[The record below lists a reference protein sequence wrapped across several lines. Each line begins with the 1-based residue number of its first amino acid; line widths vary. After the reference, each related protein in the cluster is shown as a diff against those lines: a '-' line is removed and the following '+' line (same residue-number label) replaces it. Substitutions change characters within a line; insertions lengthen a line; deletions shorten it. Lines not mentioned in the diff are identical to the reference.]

1 MVAGMR
7 LAIVLTVLLVAGL
20 WSYACYTAGPNAGAH
35 HRHAEDRENPV
46 WIDPH
51 RTLYGCQHCRAA
63 RVYYDGVMVL
73 DWGDWTPVE
82 VKAARP
88 TTTPSTAP

>member
-1 MVAGMR
+1 MR
-7 LAIVLTVLLVAGL
+7 PFVIVIVVVFIPLWYFACLVAGRG
-20 WSYACYTAGPNAGAH
+20 GPGH
-35 HRHAEDRENPV
+35 KHEEDRENPV

-51 RTLYGCQHCRAA
+51 RTLYGCQHCPAA

-73 DWGDWTPVE
+73 DWGNWTPAE